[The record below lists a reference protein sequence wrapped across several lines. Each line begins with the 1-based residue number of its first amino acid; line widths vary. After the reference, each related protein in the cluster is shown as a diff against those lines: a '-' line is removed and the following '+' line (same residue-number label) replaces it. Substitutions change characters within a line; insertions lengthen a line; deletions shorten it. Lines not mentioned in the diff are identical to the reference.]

1 MGLFQTKKP
10 AKKQPTAEERAAAE
24 AQQVFTDA
32 YLEELR
38 AAGRQYFHKVLE
50 ENTTRFKQE
59 IDDTIA
65 HVSIDLKEYLSAKLD
80 DVSSHIND
88 ELAAK
93 LEERL
98 QKYDQIVG
106 DAQDQAVQSLN
117 RNAQAVHEKYDQL
130 AQTLQQTV
138 SGQEAMMI
146 GVFEENK
153 ARMMKTEERQDQA
166 LTDINTAAG
175 DVEKRVEAI
184 AAAFQKTVD
193 QQQTTLKAII
203 DEGNTK
209 VATAKGAQDA
219 ALAALTASAAALQKQ
234 HDELAATLEKIVA
247 DQKEMITSTF
257 TDHMADVIEYYL
269 KSTLGDKFDLKAQV
283 PAIIKELEENKQ
295 AIVEDMT
302 L

>member
-10 AKKQPTAEERAAAE
+10 AKKQPTPEERAAE
-24 AQQVFTDA
+24 QAQQVFNDA
-32 YLEELR
+32 YREELR
-38 AAGRQYFHKVLE
+38 TAGRQYFHKVLE

-80 DVSSHIND
+80 EVSSHIND

-93 LEERL
+93 LDERMT
-98 QKYDQIVG
+98 KYDQVVS

-117 RNAQAVHEKYDQL
+117 RNAQAMHDKYDQL

-138 SGQEAMMI
+138 SSQEAMMI

-153 ARMMKTEERQDQA
+153 ARMIKTEERQDQA
-166 LTDINTAAG
+166 LTDINNAAG

-193 QQQTTLKAII
+193 EQQTALRTII
-203 DEGNTK
+203 DDGNTK
-209 VATAKGAQDA
+209 VASAKGAQDT
-219 ALAALTASAAALQKQ
+219 ALAELTASAEALRKQ
-234 HDELAATLEKIVA
+234 HDELAATIDKVVA
-247 DQKEMITSTF
+247 DQKTLIMSTF
-257 TDHMADVIEYYL
+257 TEHMADVIEHYL
-269 KSTLGDKFDLKAQV
+269 KGTLGDKFDLRAQL

-295 AIVEDMT
+295 VIAEDMS